1 MATNLIMALVNL
13 NLYLSVSKYFN
24 LIMPTG
30 NVRLNHHRLVAHSG
44 KSEMNLGRF
53 KLGNNSV
60 KWMWRIIH
68 GLECGLTIFQKLG
81 FVADPV
87 S

>member
-1 MATNLIMALVNL
+1 
-13 NLYLSVSKYFN
+13 
-24 LIMPTG
+24 
-30 NVRLNHHRLVAHSG
+30 
-44 KSEMNLGRF
+44 MNLGRF